1 MIGFQ
6 PDVLSAQ
13 GLADEFDFAVLDIFG
28 ANEDISFAY
37 DAAVYG
43 SNDNVVIGLFRLV
56 GNELSRCR
64 LSQA

>member
-28 ANEDISFAY
+28 ANDDVSFAC
-37 DAAVYG
+37 DAAAYG
-43 SNDNVVIGLFRLV
+43 SDDNVVIGLFRLV
-56 GNELSRCR
+56 GNERNR
-64 LSQA
+64 